1 MKNDRVQYYSDPV
14 NDDFAGTSINTCEV
28 GADFP
33 YVRSSV
39 LWKGLSFLVYYIIA
53 VPIVFLVSKLY
64 LGLRFENRKAPR
76 SLRGAGYYLYGNH
89 TRVLD
94 AFVPAMAAY
103 PKKAYIIAGPDAV
116 SISGLKHIVMM
127 LGALPIPTELSAMRA
142 FLEAVSQRYKEN
154 NCVAIYPEAH
164 IWPFYTGIRP
174 FSDTAFR
181 YPVKE
186 NAPVIAMVTTYRKR
200 KGLFQLLKK
209 PGMTVIFSDPM
220 FPDPSLSPRKAQRE
234 LRDRVYR
241 FMEETAEGREQVEY
255 IRYCYALA
263 DQNAAE
269 SNDERNDTR

>member
-1 MKNDRVQYYSDPV
+1 
-14 NDDFAGTSINTCEV
+14 
-28 GADFP
+28 
-33 YVRSSV
+33 
-39 LWKGLSFLVYYIIA
+39 
-53 VPIVFLVSKLY
+53 
-64 LGLRFENRKAPR
+64 
-76 SLRGAGYYLYGNH
+76 
-89 TRVLD
+89 
-94 AFVPAMAAY
+94 
-103 PKKAYIIAGPDAV
+103 
-116 SISGLKHIVMM
+116 
-127 LGALPIPTELSAMRA
+127 MRA

-269 SNDERNDTR
+269 SNDERNDSSVYFPLSSYQKINHS